1 MTPNEVPD
9 ELKPLLPLTPAVF
22 FVLFA
27 LADGDKH
34 GYAIMQET
42 TKLSNHE
49 FRMGPGTLY
58 TTLQRLLDL
67 GLIVEVQATG
77 AASQRDSRRRYYRL
91 HGRGKLLLETELSRL
106 DSVVRLAKRKKLVPR
121 PAE

>member
-1 MTPNEVPD
+1 MTPNEIPH

-27 LADGDKH
+27 LADGDTY
-34 GYAIMQET
+34 GYAITQET
-42 TKLSNHE
+42 TKLSNRE
-49 FRMGPGTLY
+49 FRLCPGTLY

-67 GLIVEVQATG
+67 GLIVEVQAIGT
-77 AASQRDSRRRYYRL
+77 ANQRNSRRRDYRL
-91 HGRGKLLLETELSRL
+91 YRKGKLLLETELSRL
-106 DSVVRLAKRKKLVPR
+106 DSIVRPAKRKKLVPR